1 MVQELVLLMLKE
13 LEINLRE
20 LHLVVLKLE
29 EAHNITVHPLLID
42 TLQLLVD
49 KPHHIIKNNKRL
61 FGVFF

>member
-1 MVQELVLLMLKE
+1 MLKE

-29 EAHNITVHPLLID
+29 EAHNITVHQLLID

>member
-1 MVQELVLLMLKE
+1 MVQDLVLLMLKE

-20 LHLVVLKLE
+20 LHLVVLNLE
-29 EAHNITVHPLLID
+29 EAHNITVHQLLID